1 MTGKRFDGKAAL
13 ITGAA
18 SGIGR
23 ASARRLGGEGASL
36 ILADIDIAG
45 AEAVA
50 AEIRARH
57 GVHATAIAFDARV
70 PASCREMV
78 DRAVATLG
86 KLDVLFNIAGIFT
99 WNHTTD
105 FADDDWDHVLAVD
118 LASLFHISKRAL
130 PHLIRTKGNIVNA
143 SSTAGLKG
151 QAYCAAYCAAKHGVI
166 GLTKALAI
174 EYAGQG
180 VRVNAVC
187 PGGVR
192 TALSDKLAWIE
203 TLDPKLLALLN
214 GKLDGGAMAEPEE
227 VATLFAYLG
236 SDDARY
242 VTGATIAIDGGQMAG

>member
-1 MTGKRFDGKAAL
+1 VALRRFMGKSAL
-13 ITGAA
+13 VTGAA

-36 ILADIDIAG
+36 ALADINIDG

-50 AEIRARH
+50 TEIRGEH
-57 GVHATAIAFDARV
+57 GVSATAIAFDATI
-70 PASCREMV
+70 PSSCRNMV
-78 DRAVATLG
+78 DRSVEALG
-86 KLDVLFNIAGIFT
+86 KLDILLNIAGIFN

-105 FADDDWDHVLAVD
+105 FADEDWDRMLAVD
-118 LASLFHISKRAL
+118 LSSLFHISKRAL
-130 PHLIRTKGNIVNA
+130 PYLVATKGNIVNA

-192 TALSDKLAWIE
+192 TALSDNLAWIE

-214 GKLDGGAMAEPEE
+214 SKLEGGAMAEPEE
-227 VATLFAYLG
+227 VANLFAYLA
-236 SDDARY
+236 SEDAAY
-242 VTGATIAIDGGQMAG
+242 VTGAAFAIDGGQTAG